1 MFLGLLVLFLRT
13 PAQVNLV
20 VPGKMIPTLSDPQ
33 VLPETASLSSQES
46 TEKTTSYSVLNLLCL
61 PCVMELAIALFC
73 LKFVRNCLYMWLPL
87 YFLEYLSYTK
97 VQVSLTISLDIFSYF
112 HWSIPLGNSKIFH
125 KTGNVHLPYDNC
137 TVYIQFLPPSPQDL
151 SNLNLICPQGV
162 HQDLMIVIYPGIKKY
177 LPGKVL
183 KI

>member
-1 MFLGLLVLFLRT
+1 MLFLRT

-97 VQVSLTISLDIFSYF
+97 VQVSLTISLNKFSNFYWLIQLGNNKIFS
-112 HWSIPLGNSKIFH
+112 KTEIFY
-125 KTGNVHLPYDNC
+125 LPYD
-137 TVYIQFLPPSPQDL
+137 II
-151 SNLNLICPQGV
+151 SNFYLLAHRICP
-162 HQDLMIVIYPGIKKY
+162 I
-177 LPGKVL
+177 
-183 KI
+183 